1 MAYFSLDATGDG
13 PTWHC
18 IQTSDLSVNRQ
29 NSISWG
35 EAGIIL
41 QKTEMLKNIESVLG
55 QFFGSGIVNFCQ
67 NWYFQAVLE
76 NILSLKDKWLLL
88 LFFFFTSPRKGEE
101 RNAFFQLMF
110 SCECCAGEA
119 DEELFHAP
127 VPVRRLL
134 CLRQAQGAG
143 DSQHHLDR
151 WVRSTASPSQNRQ
164 LHSCLLEEA
173 SASGIYICFKST
185 LTHHQI
191 QWTYDPLP
199 TCGSKD
205 T

>member
-88 LFFFFTSPRKGEE
+88 LFFFFYFTEKGRGKKCFLPTNVFLWMLCRWSWWRTLSCTS
-101 RNAFFQLMF
+101 
-110 SCECCAGEA
+110 S
-119 DEELFHAP
+119 
-127 VPVRRLL
+127 
-134 CLRQAQGAG
+134 
-143 DSQHHLDR
+143 S
-151 WVRSTASPSQNRQ
+151 
-164 LHSCLLEEA
+164 
-173 SASGIYICFKST
+173 SASSM
-185 LTHHQI
+185 
-191 QWTYDPLP
+191 P
-199 TCGSKD
+199 TSSSRSRRFATSSGSLSA
-205 T
+205 